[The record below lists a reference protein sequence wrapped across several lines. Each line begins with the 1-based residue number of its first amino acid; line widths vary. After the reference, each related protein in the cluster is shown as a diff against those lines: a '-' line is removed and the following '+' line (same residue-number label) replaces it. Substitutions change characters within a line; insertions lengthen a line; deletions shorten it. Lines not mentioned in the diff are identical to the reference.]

1 MMEEITGE
9 KDSWEV
15 LGGLIAHGHLS
26 DIQFFMEGIPSKERA
41 RAISR
46 LNEEEHIRLL
56 EILGPT
62 IAADILD
69 DLPDAQAAD
78 LLEEVKPAAAAAII
92 EELDSDDRADILGD
106 MDEEA
111 TELILEKM
119 APEEAE
125 EAREMME
132 FADDSAGGIMIKE
145 YLAYPAHVTL
155 LDIQN
160 DLRENAEKYKNYLV
174 QYIYII
180 DENESFIGLI
190 RLRDMVLNSGQRKA
204 ADIAIKDPICVATDT
219 PIEELQSFFDEFPYL
234 GVPVIDAENKL
245 TGVVIRADVEE
256 AAEEKAQDSFLKS
269 AGIVGGEE
277 LRSMPLTKRA
287 FRRLG
292 WLSPN
297 LVLNL
302 ISASIIAIYQDTL
315 EAAIALAVFLPI
327 ISDMSGCSGNQAVA
341 VSIRELSMGFIEPK
355 EIKRVL
361 FKEVFVGLINGF
373 ILGLLLSTVAAIYG
387 GNLYLGLIV
396 GLALFLNTVIA
407 VCLGGLLPLV
417 LKRLKKDPALASG
430 PILTTVTDMCGFFIV
445 LSLASQILSKLA

>member
-1 MMEEITGE
+1 MAEEIIDD
-9 KDSWEV
+9 KKSWEV
-15 LGGLIAHGHLS
+15 LSGLIDNGHVS
-26 DIQFFMEGIPSKERA
+26 DIQFFMEGLPGQERV

-46 LNEEEHIRLL
+46 LNEDEHIRLI
-56 EILGPT
+56 EILGPML
-62 IAADILD
+62 AADLLE

-78 LLEEVKPAAAAAII
+78 ILEEVKPADAAAII

-119 APEEAE
+119 DPEEAE
-125 EAREMME
+125 EARKMME

-145 YLAYPAHVTL
+145 YLAYPDHVTL
-155 LDIQN
+155 FDIQN
-160 DLRENAEKYKNYLV
+160 DIRENAEKYKDYLV

-180 DENESFIGLI
+180 HDDGSFIGLI
-190 RLRDMVLNSGQRKA
+190 RMRDMVLNSGERLA
-204 ADIAIKDPICVATDT
+204 AEIALKEPIRVSTDT
-219 PIEELQSFFDEFPYL
+219 PLEELQSFFDEFPYL
-234 GVPVIDAENKL
+234 GVPVIDKDNIL

-256 AAEEKAQDSFLKS
+256 AAEEKAQESYLKS

-277 LRSMPLTKRA
+277 FRSMPLSERA

-341 VSIRELSMGFIEPK
+341 VSIRELAMGFVEPK
-355 EIKRVL
+355 EIKRVI
-361 FKEVFVGLINGF
+361 FKEAFVGLINGF
-373 ILGLLLSTVAAIYG
+373 ILGFLLSIVALLYK
-387 GNLYLGLIV
+387 GNIYLGLVV
-396 GLALFLNTVIA
+396 GVALFLNTLIA
-407 VCLGGLLPLV
+407 VCLGGSLPLI
-417 LKRLKKDPALASG
+417 LKRWGKDPALASG

-445 LSLASQILSKLA
+445 LSVASQILPRLA